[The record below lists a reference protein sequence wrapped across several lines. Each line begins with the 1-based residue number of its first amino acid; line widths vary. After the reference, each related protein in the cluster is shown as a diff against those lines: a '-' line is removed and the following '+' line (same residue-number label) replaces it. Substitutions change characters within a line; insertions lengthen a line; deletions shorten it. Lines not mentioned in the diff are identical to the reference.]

1 MRTRSSFIKLIKLW
15 GIIPLIGIGVS
26 IVAVDVISSYRD
38 FNLRTD
44 RMRADYIASQ
54 KQIIKQEVYRV
65 VNLISYEKS
74 QSEILTKSKIKSRVY
89 EAYTI
94 AQNIY
99 QQNKTAKSKA
109 EIQLMIIDAL
119 RPIRFEYGSGYYFA
133 TRLDGVEV
141 LFADKPEMEGLN
153 LLDVQDT
160 RGQYVIKDMIEIADQ
175 SGEGFYEYYWTKPD
189 TAGNDF
195 KKISFIKRFEPYNW
209 FVGTGLYVDDVEEQI
224 KSSLLSTI
232 SRIRFGKEGY
242 IFVNRLNGDAL
253 VSNGKLISGTK
264 KLWEVFNKNPEKMK
278 DVFDKEY
285 NAALK
290 SEGDYIYYSLI
301 KLTTSNKESLKVS
314 FIYGILDL
322 QWLVGAGVYLDDV
335 ETDIALMQSKLNN
348 QIKEKMLY
356 FILIVMG
363 LVALFLLFFNWL
375 NRGLKNDFNL
385 FVSFFNRT
393 LHSDEKIDRETIKFI
408 ELDQMAEYANKM
420 LTDRKQ
426 AEEALRESEEKL
438 ARSKKMESLG
448 LLAGGVAHDL
458 NNVLS
463 GIVSYPELILMD
475 LPDDSKLRKPIETIQ
490 DSGHR
495 AAAIVQ
501 DLLTVARGVAI
512 TKEPLNINDLVGKY
526 LNSPEFN
533 KLKQYHPTV
542 ALEITLDSDLLNIRG
557 SDAHIR
563 KALMNLVSN
572 ASEAIEGNGNVAI
585 STMNRYVDR
594 PLKGYAYVNNGEY
607 AVLAVSDDGSGI
619 SSDDLERIFDP
630 FYTKKVMGRSGT
642 GLGLAVVWNVVQ
654 DHDGY
659 IGVKS
664 DENGTTFELYFPIT
678 REEISDKPLSISI
691 KDYKGNGETIL
702 VVDDMENQ
710 IEISCKMLETLG
722 YQTKSVPSGE
732 EAVEYLKEHTVD
744 LILLDMIMEPGM
756 DGMETYRRILEI
768 LPKQKAVIV
777 SGFSE
782 SERVSSAQA
791 LGAGAYVRKPYV
803 MEKLG
808 IAVRK
813 ELERES

>member
-1 MRTRSSFIKLIKLW
+1 MMRTRTSFIKLIQLW
-15 GIIPLIGIGVS
+15 GIIFLLGIGVS
-26 IVAVDVISSYRD
+26 IIAVDVISSYRD
-38 FNLRTD
+38 FNLRAD
-44 RMRADYIASQ
+44 QMRADYISNQ
-54 KQIIKQEVYRV
+54 KQMIKQEVSRV

-74 QSEILTKSKIKSRVY
+74 QSVKLTKNKIKSRVY
-89 EAYTI
+89 EAYSI

-109 EIQLMIIDAL
+109 EIQLMILDAL
-119 RPIRFEYGSGYYFA
+119 RPIRFECGSGYYFA
-133 TRLDGVEV
+133 TRLDGVEM
-141 LFADKPEMEGLN
+141 LFADKPEVEGLN

-160 RGQYVIKDMIEIADQ
+160 HGQYVIKDMIEIVHQ

-189 TAGNDF
+189 TVGDDF
-195 KKISFIKRFEPYNW
+195 KKISFIKRFEPYDW
-209 FVGTGLYVDDVEEQI
+209 FIGTGLYVDDVQEQI
-224 KSSLLSTI
+224 QANLLSAI

-253 VSNGKLISGTK
+253 VSNGTLFSGTK
-264 KLWEVFNKNPEKMK
+264 KLWEVFNRNPEKMK
-278 DVFDKEY
+278 DIFNKEY

-290 SEGDYIYYSLI
+290 PEGDYIYYSHI
-301 KLTTSNKESLKVS
+301 KLTTPNVESPKAS

-322 QWLVGAGVYLDDV
+322 QWLLGAGVYLDDV
-335 ETDIALMQSKLNN
+335 EMDIASMQMKLDK
-348 QIKEKMLY
+348 QIKQKML
-356 FILIVMG
+356 FSILIVMG
-363 LVALFLLFFNWL
+363 LGGLFFLFFNWL

-393 LHSDEKIDRETIKFI
+393 VHSDEKIDREPIKFI

-426 AEEALRESEEKL
+426 AEGALKESQEKL

-475 LPDDSKLRKPIETIQ
+475 LPVDSKLRKPLETIQ
-490 DSGHR
+490 ESGHR
-495 AAAIVQ
+495 ATAIVQ

-512 TKEPLNINDLVGKY
+512 TKKPLNLNDLVNKY
-526 LNSPEFN
+526 LNSPEFK
-533 KLKQYHPTV
+533 KLKLYHPKVVLKT
-542 ALEITLDSDLLNIRG
+542 TLDSDLLNVSG

-572 ASEAIEGNGNVAI
+572 ASEAIEGKGNVAI

-594 PLKGYAYVNNGEY
+594 PLRGYADVNKGEY
-607 AVLAVSDDGSGI
+607 AVLAISDDGSGI
-619 SSDDLERIFDP
+619 SLDDFERIFEP

-659 IGVKS
+659 IDVKS
-664 DENGTTFELYFPIT
+664 DENGTTFEMYFPIS
-678 REEISDKPLSISI
+678 REEVSDKPLSISI

-702 VVDDMENQ
+702 VVDDVESQ
-710 IEISCKMLETLG
+710 VDISCNMLEKIG
-722 YQTKSVPSGE
+722 YKTKAAHSGE

-744 LILLDMIMEPGM
+744 LILLDMIMDPGIN
-756 DGMETYRRILEI
+756 GRETYEKIIKLH
-768 LPKQKAVIV
+768 PNQKAIIV
-777 SGFSE
+777 SGFTDSDE
-782 SERVSSAQA
+782 VKETQRI
-791 LGAGAYVRKPYV
+791 GAGIYIKKPFTL
-803 MEKLG
+803 EKIGLA
-808 IAVRK
+808 IK
-813 ELERES
+813 DELNK